1 MGSRSPAWEIEGSVV
16 TMSMMASAVK
26 TDVLAVRS
34 GKRADAINI
43 TDRVQQVV
51 RESGIETGLCQI
63 YVPHTTAGVFINENA
78 DPDALSDILQ
88 RLEALVPWE
97 NGYRHAEGNAAAH
110 IKATLVGSSQSV
122 PVRNGRLALG
132 RWQGIYFADFDGPR
146 ERHFQAPVLHEKTGP
161 EAAFWV
167 PGGPLFFLGNNPD
180 LGLSAVAIRYS
191 S

>member
-1 MGSRSPAWEIEGSVV
+1 
-16 TMSMMASAVK
+16 MSMMASAVK

-51 RESGIETGLCQI
+51 RESGIETGLCQV

-97 NGYRHAEGNAAAH
+97 NGYRHAEGNAVAH

-122 PVRNGRLALG
+122 PVRQGRLALG
-132 RWQGIYFADFDGPR
+132 RWQGIFFADFDGPR
-146 ERHFQAPVLHEKTGP
+146 ERHFQVTVL
-161 EAAFWV
+161 A
-167 PGGPLFFLGNNPD
+167 
-180 LGLSAVAIRYS
+180 
-191 S
+191 

>member
-1 MGSRSPAWEIEGSVV
+1 
-16 TMSMMASAVK
+16 MASAVK

-51 RESGIETGLCQI
+51 RESGIETGLCQV

-122 PVRNGRLALG
+122 PVRQGRLALG
-132 RWQGIYFADFDGPR
+132 RWQGIFFADFDGPR
-146 ERHFQAPVLHEKTGP
+146 ERHFQVTVL
-161 EAAFWV
+161 A
-167 PGGPLFFLGNNPD
+167 
-180 LGLSAVAIRYS
+180 
-191 S
+191 